1 MSRIALNLVEE
12 RFTVQVMT
20 DTIEG
25 ILERAA
31 SSKHG

>member
-1 MSRIALNLVEE
+1 MRKHLPELEE
-12 RFTVQVMT
+12 RFTVEVMT

-31 SSKHG
+31 GAKHG